1 MYLRQ
6 KVVTP
11 YGVGRIVALREKDV
25 VVQPLD
31 WKLADGRTPTF
42 YMNPKDVK
50 ASLLVSDPVETTFG
64 TGTIIDFD
72 GNRNIY
78 TVVLNNWTLA
88 NGKSPTLYLN
98 DDSLKKIINSSA
110 QKSELILTK
119 VSKLKEEAKEA
130 YVLRKFEEAKVKYT
144 IAMQTLQTI
153 GDDLNGLQRAR
164 FLDMCVTCHSNISLC
179 AWNTSSLADCVVYA
193 SNTINLIDAIL
204 SKVPESE
211 LWRNMVVLGYTVDKL
226 ADMKIKALRIKG
238 KAEDKK
244 GDYDDAK
251 KSLEA
256 ALKLSCNEKT
266 TKELDDL
273 LLTVVK
279 KKNSEKKKEKALW
292 KKAFD
297 KRDADTSD
305 DLDKPQATLSPTK
318 KASVASAGSKKQKEI
333 KVSKPVVE
341 DVSTYSA
348 SSLFYPI
355 LGLGFLGL
363 LTGAAFWWLKRRNTK

>member
-1 MYLRQ
+1 
-6 KVVTP
+6 
-11 YGVGRIVALREKDV
+11 
-25 VVQPLD
+25 
-31 WKLADGRTPTF
+31 
-42 YMNPKDVK
+42 
-50 ASLLVSDPVETTFG
+50 
-64 TGTIIDFD
+64 
-72 GNRNIY
+72 
-78 TVVLNNWTLA
+78 
-88 NGKSPTLYLN
+88 
-98 DDSLKKIINSSA
+98 
-110 QKSELILTK
+110 
-119 VSKLKEEAKEA
+119 
-130 YVLRKFEEAKVKYT
+130 
-144 IAMQTLQTI
+144 
-153 GDDLNGLQRAR
+153 
-164 FLDMCVTCHSNISLC
+164 
-179 AWNTSSLADCVVYA
+179 
-193 SNTINLIDAIL
+193 
-204 SKVPESE
+204 
-211 LWRNMVVLGYTVDKL
+211 MVVLGYTVDKL

-305 DLDKPQATLSPTK
+305 DLDMPQATLSPTK

-355 LGLGFLGL
+355 LGLGFLSL
-363 LTGAAFWWLKRRNTK
+363 LTGAAFWWLKRRNTKQVMTMEHVMSKLIFK